1 LGDLEGRRDS
11 DPDDTGRAENGRCA
25 LTRVLIVGGGI
36 IGLATAYQI
45 HQLWPDAEAVVLE
58 KDADLAQ
65 QQSGHNSGVLHA
77 GLYYAPG
84 SSKARLAVAGIR
96 EMTEF
101 CRAHGIPHEICGKL
115 VVATSNAEVPRLRT
129 LFERG
134 ARNGLTGLRWLG
146 PSEARAIEPAVN
158 AVAAVHVPEEGIV
171 DYPAVCRALAE
182 AITEAGGRVILGA
195 RVQALRPRWVA
206 ETTAGTFEGDLLINC
221 AGLQSVQIARKAGAQ
236 VDIRIVPFRGE
247 YFVLRP
253 DRAHLVRHLIYP
265 VPDPAFPFLG
275 VHFTRHIDGRIEA
288 GPNAALAFD
297 TPEGRSALAFP
308 GLWRFLAKYPR
319 VCFDEMRRS
328 GSRALFARALSRLV
342 PDIRADDL
350 APGGAGV
357 RAQAMRLDG
366 TLVEDFHF
374 VDQPGA
380 LHVLNAPSPGATAS
394 LAIGR
399 EIVARLQPALTH
411 AA

>member
-1 LGDLEGRRDS
+1 
-11 DPDDTGRAENGRCA
+11 
-25 LTRVLIVGGGI
+25 
-36 IGLATAYQI
+36 
-45 HQLWPDAEAVVLE
+45 
-58 KDADLAQ
+58 
-65 QQSGHNSGVLHA
+65 VLHA

-101 CRAHGIPHEICGKL
+101 CRSHGIPHEICGKL
-115 VVATSNAEVPRLRT
+115 VVATSDAEVPRLRT
-129 LFERG
+129 LLERG

-158 AVAAVHVPEEGIV
+158 AVAAVQVPEEGIV

-195 RVQALRPRWVA
+195 RVEALRPRWVA

-221 AGLQSVQIARKAGAQ
+221 AGLHSVQIARKAGAQ

-357 RAQAMRLDG
+357 RAQAMRPDG